1 MWESLIVEA
10 ENAHMD
16 LIRNMIRRNFVGIN
30 AQNQDGD
37 TALHLVCAQTTWAFI
52 ELFVENG
59 ADVMIKNKRGETP
72 LMKGIT
78 TKYDK
83 PSSND
88 IDTVLAMLIDA
99 DRRCVDEPDHH
110 GNTPLIAAVKRKAVE
125 SLLLLSRRGAN
136 VAPTNDDGDT
146 AFDVAFRQYDDRVM
160 RVLASVGAHKFC
172 KQLTQP
178 TLYGDMTTLVVFAGD
193 AVSGG
198 AVGVRL
204 IGC

>member
-1 MWESLIVEA
+1 MAEA
-10 ENAHMD
+10 DIAYMD

-59 ADVMIKNKRGETP
+59 ADVMIKNRRGETP
-72 LMKGIT
+72 LLKSIT

-88 IDTVLAMLIDA
+88 IDTVLSAMINA
-99 DRRCVDEPDHH
+99 DRRCLDEPDHH

-125 SLLLLSRRGAN
+125 PLLLLTRRDAD
-136 VAPTNDDGDT
+136 VAATNDDGDT
-146 AFDVAFRQYDDRVM
+146 AFDVAFRQYDERVM

-178 TLYGDMTTLVVFAGD
+178 TLYGDMTTRHGMTLLHWVKKY
-193 AVSGG
+193 S
-198 AVGVRL
+198 RSL
-204 IGC
+204 PE